1 VFAFAEVVDMRKSFD
16 TLGAIV
22 REQIKRDVLD
32 GALFVFVGR
41 DRRRD
46 FVFDACADSKQPS
59 ASPSSTRED
68 AGRSLERG
76 ADELVV
82 RHAIEH
88 HRTVATKKAATKKAA
103 VRKGAAKK
111 TAAKKRA
118 RVAPGAPLT
127 QDLYTGM
134 SGQFAAMSEFL
145 WRGYNVAIPAVDVG
159 EDIFVVEA
167 ENNVLR
173 RVQVKTAGTGTRAGN
188 DKTVQFGLSRGQLN
202 LPAGGSEL
210 YFMLLTR
217 WDDVDPARAWR
228 FILIRSDHLN
238 RFRLTPPAGVRRR
251 GRPPLADATAGD
263 DLTMKVLFTAADAV
277 TRRRGATR
285 WPRTSIAGRPNG
297 RSPVR

>member
-1 VFAFAEVVDMRKSFD
+1 
-16 TLGAIV
+16 
-22 REQIKRDVLD
+22 
-32 GALFVFVGR
+32 
-41 DRRRD
+41 
-46 FVFDACADSKQPS
+46 
-59 ASPSSTRED
+59 
-68 AGRSLERG
+68 
-76 ADELVV
+76 
-82 RHAIEH
+82 
-88 HRTVATKKAATKKAA
+88 VATKKAATKKAA

-263 DLTMKVLFTAADAV
+263 DLTMKVLFTAADATAWGHSMAAYLDCWSAEWPV
-277 TRRRGATR
+277 ASPMRARVQAPLAVLAAAAAGAPGATAAA
-285 WPRTSIAGRPNG
+285 PLVATPVTLTGGALA
-297 RSPVR
+297 RS